1 MAALPRKWVSD
12 GAPTPTHAND
22 RAAAQRLKLRR
33 EGFEVGAGNGGA
45 MQVREF
51 FGVADRLDFLTQAL
65 WNPLKADF
73 QRFEDVLLLGEDQ
86 SFLMAFLATFEDTFP
101 MAFLATFLA
110 TFLAELFGE

>member
-1 MAALPRKWVSD
+1 MGQRRRAN
-12 GAPTPTHAND
+12 PTHAND
-22 RAAAQRLKLRR
+22 RAAAQRLKLRCK
-33 EGFEVGAGNGGA
+33 GFEVGAGNGGA
-45 MQVREF
+45 MQAREF

-86 SFLMAFLATFEDTFP
+86 SFLATFEDTFP

-110 TFLAELFGE
+110 ELFGE